1 MYFTWNFHFSPWQH
15 ASTPGQEVQRQV
27 RPGPCW
33 CSTRWQWCDRRSA
46 TSVQGEKSTRSCW
59 GCKAKLAW
67 SEMIWNRWVILNPN
81 LQYFFCFRT
90 RLEVLSPSPDVCFWW
105 LGARPSRQPRP
116 LGRGSRWRSHSV
128 NFIIYMQRVKKK
140 SFLQLLFLKWDD
152 KLMKQILH
160 FVPILAFFLSCR
172 HHPSHWWQHEG
183 EVLMAGGARGWRRWM
198 DFIAFCLFFLIL
210 TDY

>member
-1 MYFTWNFHFSPWQH
+1 MRSTFTL
-15 ASTPGQEVQRQV
+15 APGSMPAPLGRRFKDRSGQVLLGAAPDGSDVNADRPPVYRGRRVHDLAQAVRQNL
-27 RPGPCW
+27 PCP
-33 CSTRWQWCDRRSA
+33 RWYG
-46 TSVQGEKSTRSCW
+46 TG
-59 GCKAKLAW
+59 GG
-67 SEMIWNRWVILNPN
+67 
-81 LQYFFCFRT
+81 FFCFRT

-140 SFLQLLFLKWDD
+140 SFLQLLFLKRDD

>member
-1 MYFTWNFHFSPWQH
+1 
-15 ASTPGQEVQRQV
+15 
-27 RPGPCW
+27 
-33 CSTRWQWCDRRSA
+33 
-46 TSVQGEKSTRSCW
+46 
-59 GCKAKLAW
+59 
-67 SEMIWNRWVILNPN
+67 MIWNRWVILNPN

-105 LGARPSRQPRP
+105 LGARPSRQPCP
-116 LGRGSRWRSHSV
+116 LDRGSRWRSHSV
-128 NFIIYMQRVKKK
+128 NFTIYMQRVKKK

-183 EVLMAGGARGWRRWM
+183 EVLMAGGARGWRRWV
-198 DFIAFCLFFLIL
+198 DFIAFCLFCFIL
-210 TDY
+210 TGLMEPFRTGSLEPELDIHSMSCKYLKMSNKNLSKLWTENERSRWKVWKRNLRWM